1 MERLRQREYAAAVVF
16 NPLAPSQLGA
26 AAANVWDAALHGGLA
41 DTRPQARRILTE
53 ARHRTLYRY
62 LETVDPITERLPVL
76 LVPTL
81 GAPPSCF
88 DLRHGNSL
96 VEHLLGSG
104 VRTYMVDFGRQRFSD
119 RDLALERW
127 VELVLPRTIREAS
140 ADAGDRPVHL
150 VGWSLGGVLAALT
163 VANDQSLPVHTVSVI
178 AAPFD
183 MHRMRL
189 RATLAPL
196 SAISMLSE
204 GFVQAALNRLMTNR
218 LAAPIVR
225 GGMRALTLPEELG
238 YPTSL
243 ALNLHDRDALAQLQA
258 TEAIKRELRT
268 YTGRSI
274 GQIYARFIAVNELD
288 VRPAELHGEFLDLG
302 ALRQPFLSIAGTDD
316 ILAPEIAVHAVGTLL
331 PQSAEVRMRTA
342 PGGHLAVLAGA
353 DAKHTTWQ
361 ELDEFQTWWDSRQ
374 IRRRVASRRVSIEEA
389 GATAGRPKLHVL

>member
-1 MERLRQREYAAAVVF
+1 MLLPRPRYASVVVF

-26 AAANVWDAALHGGLA
+26 AAANVWDATMQGGLA
-41 DTRPQARRILTE
+41 DTRPQARKILTE

-62 LETVDPITERLPVL
+62 LETTDEDAERLPVL

-104 VRTYMVDFGRQRFSD
+104 GRTYMVDFGRQRFSD

-140 ADAGDRPVHL
+140 ADAGGRPLHL
-150 VGWSLGGVLAALT
+150 VGWSLGGILAALT
-163 VANDQSLPVHTVSVI
+163 VANDQALPVHTVSVI

-196 SAISMLSE
+196 SALSLLSDS
-204 GFVQAALNRLMTNR
+204 FVQAALTRVMTNPF
-218 LAAPIVR
+218 AAPLIR
-225 GGMRALTLPEELG
+225 GGMRALTLPQELS

-258 TEAIKRELRT
+258 TETIKRDLRT

-316 ILAPEIAVHAVGTLL
+316 ILAPEMAVHAVGTLL
-331 PQSAEVRMRTA
+331 PQSAEVRLRTA
-342 PGGHLAVLAGA
+342 PGGHLAVLAGSH
-353 DAKHTTWQ
+353 AKTTTWR
-361 ELDEFQTWWDSRQ
+361 ELDAFQTWWDTRQ
-374 IRRRVASRRVSIEEA
+374 IRRRVPSRRVSVEAA
-389 GATAGRPKLHVL
+389 GATPTRPQLHVL

>member
-1 MERLRQREYAAAVVF
+1 MVF

-62 LETVDPITERLPVL
+62 LATADPDPGRLPVL

-81 GAPPSCF
+81 GAPPACF

-96 VEHLLGSG
+96 VEHLLGCG
-104 VRTYMVDFGRQRFSD
+104 TRTYMVDFGRQRFSD
-119 RDLALERW
+119 RDLAIERW
-127 VELVLPRTIREAS
+127 VELVFPRTIREAS
-140 ADAGDRPVHL
+140 ADAGGRPLHL

-196 SAISMLSE
+196 SALNMLSE
-204 GFVQAALNRLMTNR
+204 GFIQTALTRAMSNPF
-218 LAAPIVR
+218 AAPVIR
-225 GGMRALTLPEELG
+225 TGMRALSLPRDLS

-243 ALNLHDRDALAQLQA
+243 LLNLNDRDTLAQLEA
-258 TEAIKRELRT
+258 TEAIKRDLRT

-274 GQIYARFIAVNELD
+274 GEIYARFIAVNELD

-302 ALRQPFLSIAGTDD
+302 ALRQPFLSIAGTED
-316 ILAPEIAVHAVGTLL
+316 ILAPEMAVHAVSTLL
-331 PQSAEVRMRTA
+331 PQSAEVRLRTA
-342 PGGHLAVLAGA
+342 PGGHFAVLAGPTA
-353 DAKHTTWQ
+353 RTTTWR
-361 ELDEFQTWWDSRQ
+361 ELDEFQNWWDARQ
-374 IRRRVASRRVSIEEA
+374 IRRRAPSRRVSVEEA
-389 GATAGRPKLHVL
+389 GASAERPHLQVL

>member
-1 MERLRQREYAAAVVF
+1 MVF
-16 NPLAPSQLGA
+16 NPLAPSQVGA
-26 AAANVWDAALHGGLA
+26 AAANIWDAAVHGGLA

-62 LETVDPITERLPVL
+62 LETVDPIAERLPVL

-127 VELVLPRTIREAS
+127 VELVLPRTIREA
-140 ADAGDRPVHL
+140 AKDAGDRPLHL
-150 VGWSLGGVLAALT
+150 VGWSLGGILAALT
-163 VANDQSLPVHTVSVI
+163 VANDQSLPVHTVSVV

-196 SAISMLSE
+196 SAINALSE
-204 GFVQAALNRLMTNR
+204 GFLQAALTRVMTNP
-218 LAAPIVR
+218 LAAPVVR
-225 GGMRALTLPEELG
+225 TGMRALTLPQELS
-238 YPTSL
+238 YPASL
-243 ALNLHDRDALAQLQA
+243 AFNLHDREALAQLEA
-258 TEAIKRELRT
+258 TETIKRELRT

-274 GQIYARFIAVNELD
+274 GQIYSRFIAVNELD
-288 VRPAELHGEFLDLG
+288 ERPAELHGEFLDLG

-316 ILAPEIAVHAVGTLL
+316 ILAPETAAHAVSTLL
-331 PQSAEVRMRTA
+331 PQSAEVRLRTA
-342 PGGHLAVLAGA
+342 PGGHLAVLAGPR
-353 DAKHTTWQ
+353 AKATTWR
-361 ELDEFQTWWDSRQ
+361 ELEEFQSWWDTRQ
-374 IRRRVASRRVSIEEA
+374 IRRRVPSRRVSVEEA
-389 GATAGRPKLHVL
+389 GASATRPQLHVL